1 MKTKVLN
8 MMNANKYPLIYK
20 KKFPI
25 YILMRFEMLM
35 KGV

>member
-1 MKTKVLN
+1 MKTRVLN
-8 MMNANKYPLIYK
+8 MMNVNKYPLIWK
-20 KKFPI
+20 KNPI